1 MSIVL
6 YDLVKR
12 YGEQNVVDHMTLE
25 VADGEL
31 FVLLG
36 PSGSGKST
44 ILRLIAGLTPV
55 TAGRIALHGRD
66 VTDLPP
72 QQRGC
77 GFVFQNYALFR
88 HMTVAENIEF
98 GLAVRKVPRQ
108 ERARRRDE
116 LLDLVGLAG
125 LGQRYPSQ
133 LSGGQQQRVAVARAL
148 AFAPSVLLLDEPF
161 GALDV
166 KIRSQLRQSLKEIQR
181 RLGVTTILVTHDQ
194 EEAFELADRIGII
207 DRGRLL
213 EVGTPTQ
220 LYHQPQ
226 HEFVATFLGSANLLA
241 GTCEPDRVRLG
252 ALSLPY
258 LAAMAQLDAEGR
270 AEVLFRPE
278 DLALARERSGLDGP
292 VLGAGVVEQVTF
304 LGALRH
310 VRVRLDPLPGTWP
323 LPLRYGEEGVALT
336 VALLSGMNGTE
347 ELQVGQTVWV
357 GIKRFHVLPRIALR
371 LLICSDGLAEAEHV
385 LHLGARLSKD
395 TGGSATVLTVGEGRA
410 EDALLT
416 RAGEILKAAV
426 PNLYL
431 KARRGEAVPE
441 ILREIAEV
449 GYDLVILGGQ
459 PDPRRSWAGGAIA
472 ERLVRES
479 PIPVLVAKAPRPAIR
494 RVLLCLAGG
503 EPSKLDVMFTAR
515 LARRTSATVTLLH
528 VHQAREPALSTARGP
543 LSADRPPDPWLSRHL
558 GQGRLTLL
566 GQGVRVEA
574 KIRLGEVVDEILAE
588 AAEGDYDLIVVGGHL
603 PSHLPSVLERDVA
616 AEVVA
621 QADRPVLVV
630 RGKLQ

>member
-12 YGEQNVVDHMTLE
+12 YGEQTVVDHVTLE

-55 TAGRIALHGRD
+55 TAGRIFLHGRD

-98 GLAVRKVPRQ
+98 GLVVRKVPPP
-108 ERARRRDE
+108 ERAKRRDE
-116 LLDLVGLAG
+116 LLELVGLAG
-125 LGQRYPSQ
+125 LGRRYPGQ

-166 KIRSQLRQSLKEIQR
+166 KIRSQLRQSLKDIQR

-213 EVGTPTQ
+213 EVGTPDQ
-220 LYHQPQ
+220 LYHRPQ
-226 HEFVATFLGSANLLA
+226 HEFVATFLGNANLLA

-252 ALSLPY
+252 PLSLPY
-258 LAAMAQLDAEGR
+258 PGAMSQMDAEGR

-278 DLALARERSGLDGP
+278 DLVLAPERNGLNGP
-292 VLGAGVVEQVTF
+292 ALGAGVVEQVTF
-304 LGALRH
+304 LGPLRQ

-323 LPLRYGEEGVALT
+323 LPLRYGEEGIPLT
-336 VALLSGMNGTE
+336 VALLSGANGAE
-347 ELQVGQTVWV
+347 EVQVGQTVWV
-357 GIKRFHVLPRIALR
+357 GIRRFHVLPRIALR
-371 LLICSDGLAEAEHV
+371 LLVGTDGSAEAEHA
-385 LHLGARLSKD
+385 LYLAARLGQD
-395 TGGSATVLTVGEGRA
+395 TGGSATVLMVGEDRA
-410 EDALLT
+410 EEAL
-416 RAGEILKAAV
+416 RSHAGETLKTAV
-426 PNLYL
+426 ADLHL
-431 KARRGEAVPE
+431 KARRGEVGAE
-441 ILREIAEV
+441 ILREVAQGE
-449 GYDLVILGGQ
+449 YDLVILGGQ
-459 PDPRRSWAGGAIA
+459 ADPRRPWAGSAAA
-472 ERLVRES
+472 ERLIRES
-479 PIPVLVAKAPRPAIR
+479 PIPVLVAKTPRPAIR

-503 EPSKLDVMFTAR
+503 EPGKLDVMFTAR
-515 LARRTSATVTLLH
+515 LARRTGATVTLLH
-528 VHQAREPALSTARGP
+528 VHQDGEPADTPEDAR
-543 LSADRPPDPWLSRHL
+543 PDPWLTRQL
-558 GQGRLTLL
+558 ERGRLTLL
-566 GQGVRVEA
+566 GQGVRAEA
-574 KIRLGEVVDEILAE
+574 KIRLGAVVDEILAE
-588 AAEGDYDLIVVGGHL
+588 AAEGDYDLIVVGGHI
-603 PSHLPSVLERDVA
+603 PSHLPAVLERDVA

-630 RGKLQ
+630 RGKLP